1 MADEKKGITVKIDA
15 DLHAEIKQFIEQ
27 NGMTMADFVSQ
38 ALYNELHPKIQPQE
52 VKNMGPTRTMAFQM
66 PEDMFQRLKDYL
78 RRHNI
83 TQKEF
88 VLGLVEAEIKRDE
101 ELINAQNAAKLDEA
115 AEEEEPD
122 YEESEGEDEDLD
134 DEESE
139 DEDEELDDE
148 ESEDEDE
155 KLDNE
160 ESEDEAE
167 ELDNEDA
174 KDEDEELGNEESEG
188 EDKDLDN
195 EESEDEDEELDDEE
209 SEDEDE
215 ELDDEESED
224 EDEEL
229 DDEESEDEDLSEE
242 QDEDFSMAM

>member
-1 MADEKKGITVKIDA
+1 MAEEKKGITVKIDA
-15 DLHAEIKQFIEQ
+15 ALHAEIRQFIEQ

-78 RRHNI
+78 HRHGI

-88 VLGLVEAEIKRDE
+88 VLGLVEAEIRRDE
-101 ELINAQNAAKLDEA
+101 ELINAQNAAKLDETA
-115 AEEEEPD
+115 VD
-122 YEESEGEDEDLD
+122 ISD
-134 DEESE
+134 DEF
-139 DEDEELDDE
+139 
-148 ESEDEDE
+148 
-155 KLDNE
+155 
-160 ESEDEAE
+160 EDEAE
-167 ELDNEDA
+167 DF
-174 KDEDEELGNEESEG
+174 
-188 EDKDLDN
+188 DN

-215 ELDDEESED
+215 EFDNDESEGEDEELDD

-229 DDEESEDEDLSEE
+229 DDEESEVEDEA
-242 QDEDFSMAM
+242 FSMAM

>member
-1 MADEKKGITVKIDA
+1 MAEEKKGITVKIDA
-15 DLHAEIKQFIEQ
+15 DLHAEIREFIEA
-27 NGMTMADFVSQ
+27 NGMTMADFVSK

-78 RRHNI
+78 HRHGI

-88 VLGLVEAEIKRDE
+88 VLGLVEAEIRRDE

-115 AEEEEPD
+115 AEDEEPD
-122 YEESEGEDEDLD
+122 YEESEGESEELN

-139 DEDEELDDE
+139 DEDEE
-148 ESEDEDE
+148 
-155 KLDNE
+155 
-160 ESEDEAE
+160 
-167 ELDNEDA
+167 
-174 KDEDEELGNEESEG
+174 
-188 EDKDLDN
+188 LDN

-209 SEDEDE
+209 SEHESE
-215 ELDDEESED
+215 ELGNEESEG
-224 EDEEL
+224 
-229 DDEESEDEDLSEE
+229 EDEDLSEE

>member
-15 DLHAEIKQFIEQ
+15 SLHAEIREFIEA

-78 RRHNI
+78 HRHGI

-88 VLGLVEAEIKRDE
+88 VLGLVEAEIRRDE

-115 AEEEEPD
+115 AENISDEKAEIIGEELEDIEEPD
-122 YEESEGEDEDLD
+122 EDETEDEDFDEDMDDIEEPDEDEDLD
-134 DEESE
+134 DEETE

-148 ESEDEDE
+148 ESEG
-155 KLDNE
+155 
-160 ESEDEAE
+160 
-167 ELDNEDA
+167 
-174 KDEDEELGNEESEG
+174 EDEE
-188 EDKDLDN
+188 
-195 EESEDEDEELDDEE
+195 
-209 SEDEDE
+209 
-215 ELDDEESED
+215 
-224 EDEEL
+224 
-229 DDEESEDEDLSEE
+229 LSEE

>member
-1 MADEKKGITVKIDA
+1 MAEEKKGITVKIDA
-15 DLHAEIKQFIEQ
+15 DLHAEIRRFIEQ
-27 NGMTMADFVSQ
+27 NGMTMAEFVSQ

-52 VKNMGPTRTMAFQM
+52 VKNTMPTRTMAFQM

-78 RRHNI
+78 HRHGI

-115 AEEEEPD
+115 AENISDEKAEIIGEELEDIEEPD
-122 YEESEGEDEDLD
+122 EDEDFDEDMDDIEEPDNDEDLD

-139 DEDEELDDE
+139 DEDEELD
-148 ESEDEDE
+148 
-155 KLDNE
+155 
-160 ESEDEAE
+160 
-167 ELDNEDA
+167 
-174 KDEDEELGNEESEG
+174 
-188 EDKDLDN
+188 N
-195 EESEDEDEELDDEE
+195 EESEDEDEELDNDESEDDDEELNDEE
-209 SEDEDE
+209 SEDK
-215 ELDDEESED
+215 
-224 EDEEL
+224 DEEL

>member
-1 MADEKKGITVKIDA
+1 MAEEKKGITVKIDA
-15 DLHAEIKQFIEQ
+15 DLHAEIRQFIEQ
-27 NGMTMADFVSQ
+27 NGMTMAEFVSQ

-101 ELINAQNAAKLDEA
+101 ELINAQNAAKFDETAEDISNDETEDEA
-115 AEEEEPD
+115 
-122 YEESEGEDEDLD
+122 EDFDN
-134 DEESE
+134 EESE
-139 DEDEELDDE
+139 DEDEDLDND

-155 KLDNE
+155 E
-160 ESEDEAE
+160 
-167 ELDNEDA
+167 
-174 KDEDEELGNEESEG
+174 
-188 EDKDLDN
+188 LDN

-229 DDEESEDEDLSEE
+229 DNEETEDEDEELDNEESEDEDLSEE

>member
-15 DLHAEIKQFIEQ
+15 SLHAEIREFIEA
-27 NGMTMADFVSQ
+27 NGMTMAEFVSQ

-52 VKNMGPTRTMAFQM
+52 VKNAMPTRTMAFQM

-78 RRHNI
+78 HRHGI

-101 ELINAQNAAKLDEA
+101 ELINAQNAAKLNET
-115 AEEEEPD
+115 AED
-122 YEESEGEDEDLD
+122 IS

-139 DEDEELDDE
+139 EEDEELDDE

-155 KLDNE
+155 
-160 ESEDEAE
+160 
-167 ELDNEDA
+167 
-174 KDEDEELGNEESEG
+174 ELG
-188 EDKDLDN
+188 D

-229 DDEESEDEDLSEE
+229 DNDESEDEDEELDDEESEVE
-242 QDEDFSMAM
+242 NEAFSMAM

>member
-1 MADEKKGITVKIDA
+1 MAEEKKGITVKIDA
-15 DLHAEIKQFIEQ
+15 DLHAEIREFIEA
-27 NGMTMADFVSQ
+27 NGMTMADFVSK

-78 RRHNI
+78 HRHGI

-88 VLGLVEAEIKRDE
+88 VLGLVDAEIRRDE

-115 AEEEEPD
+115 AEDEEPD
-122 YEESEGEDEDLD
+122 YEESEGESEELN

-139 DEDEELDDE
+139 DEDEE
-148 ESEDEDE
+148 
-155 KLDNE
+155 
-160 ESEDEAE
+160 
-167 ELDNEDA
+167 
-174 KDEDEELGNEESEG
+174 
-188 EDKDLDN
+188 LDN

-209 SEDEDE
+209 SEDESE
-215 ELDDEESED
+215 ELGNEESEG
-224 EDEEL
+224 
-229 DDEESEDEDLSEE
+229 EDEDLSEE

>member
-122 YEESEGEDEDLD
+122 YEESEDEDEALD
-134 DEESE
+134 NEESE
-139 DEDEELDDE
+139 DEDEE
-148 ESEDEDE
+148 
-155 KLDNE
+155 LDNE

-167 ELDNEDA
+167 ELDNEEA
-174 KDEDEELGNEESEG
+174 EDEDEELGNEESEG
-188 EDKDLDN
+188 EDEDLDN
-195 EESEDEDEELDDEE
+195 EESEDEDEELDN
-209 SEDEDE
+209 
-215 ELDDEESED
+215 EESED

>member
-15 DLHAEIKQFIEQ
+15 SLHAEIREFIEA

-52 VKNMGPTRTMAFQM
+52 VKNMAPTRTMAFQM

-78 RRHNI
+78 HRHGI

-101 ELINAQNAAKLDEA
+101 ELINAQNAAKLDET
-115 AEEEEPD
+115 AENISDEKAEIIGEELEDIEEPD
-122 YEESEGEDEDLD
+122 EDETEDEDFDEDMDDIEEPDEDEDLD
-134 DEESE
+134 DEETE

-148 ESEDEDE
+148 ESEG
-155 KLDNE
+155 
-160 ESEDEAE
+160 
-167 ELDNEDA
+167 
-174 KDEDEELGNEESEG
+174 EDEE
-188 EDKDLDN
+188 
-195 EESEDEDEELDDEE
+195 
-209 SEDEDE
+209 
-215 ELDDEESED
+215 
-224 EDEEL
+224 
-229 DDEESEDEDLSEE
+229 LSEE

>member
-122 YEESEGEDEDLD
+122 YEESE
-134 DEESE
+134 
-139 DEDEELDDE
+139 DEDEALDNE

-188 EDKDLDN
+188 EDEDLDN
-195 EESEDEDEELDDEE
+195 EESEN
-209 SEDEDE
+209 EDE

>member
-15 DLHAEIKQFIEQ
+15 DLHAEIRQFIEQ

-78 RRHNI
+78 HRHGI

-88 VLGLVEAEIKRDE
+88 VLGLVEAEIRRDE
-101 ELINAQNAAKLDEA
+101 ELINAQNAAKLDET
-115 AEEEEPD
+115 AENISDEKAEIIGEELEDIEEPD
-122 YEESEGEDEDLD
+122 EDEDFDEDMDDIEEPDEDEDLD
-134 DEESE
+134 DEET
-139 DEDEELDDE
+139 
-148 ESEDEDE
+148 
-155 KLDNE
+155 
-160 ESEDEAE
+160 
-167 ELDNEDA
+167 
-174 KDEDEELGNEESEG
+174 
-188 EDKDLDN
+188 
-195 EESEDEDEELDDEE
+195 EDEDEELDDEE

-215 ELDDEESED
+215 EIDDEESEG
-224 EDEEL
+224 EDEE
-229 DDEESEDEDLSEE
+229 LSEE

>member
-15 DLHAEIKQFIEQ
+15 SLHAEIREFIES
-27 NGMTMADFVSQ
+27 NGMTMAEFVSQ

-78 RRHNI
+78 HRHGI

-101 ELINAQNAAKLDEA
+101 ELINAQNAAKLDET
-115 AEEEEPD
+115 AENISDEKAEIIGEELEDIEEPD
-122 YEESEGEDEDLD
+122 EDETEDEDFDEDMDDIEEPDEDEDLD
-134 DEESE
+134 DEETE

-148 ESEDEDE
+148 ESEG
-155 KLDNE
+155 
-160 ESEDEAE
+160 
-167 ELDNEDA
+167 
-174 KDEDEELGNEESEG
+174 EDEE
-188 EDKDLDN
+188 
-195 EESEDEDEELDDEE
+195 
-209 SEDEDE
+209 
-215 ELDDEESED
+215 
-224 EDEEL
+224 
-229 DDEESEDEDLSEE
+229 LSEE